1 MSILYF
7 QNGFILN
14 SDLLKCKESKN
25 YLKVKTDDHLPI
37 PGSPM
42 ARRTKHEVKS
52 AQKLARKYST
62 SPGLWAKF
70 LLGTCYRYS

>member
-1 MSILYF
+1 
-7 QNGFILN
+7 
-14 SDLLKCKESKN
+14 
-25 YLKVKTDDHLPI
+25 LKVKNDEHLPI

-70 LLGTCYRYS
+70 LLGTCYR

>member
-1 MSILYF
+1 MFLDF

-14 SDLLKCKESKN
+14 SELLKCKESKN
-25 YLKVKTDDHLPI
+25 YLNVKNDDHLPI

-70 LLGTCYRYS
+70 LLGTCYR